1 MAGLGF
7 ADAEDDRHQYTI
19 VIHNVMARLWEA
31 EALAD
36 GEFATGPQR
45 SGDLANDQSE
55 QLDHAIQNKGQCS
68 ESPEINQNPGF
79 WERQGRL
86 NRHRVRRSF
95 AKRQIGHGTIR
106 AEIGPSQ

>member
-55 QLDHAIQNKGQCS
+55 QLDHAIQNKGSVQRIAGNQP
-68 ESPEINQNPGF
+68 ESWILGAT
-79 WERQGRL
+79 G
-86 NRHRVRRSF
+86 
-95 AKRQIGHGTIR
+95 A
-106 AEIGPSQ
+106 AE